1 MMTIDDYKSLTD
13 PTFVR
18 LENYYIICGNYSEYI
33 EHVNAKHTFKPL
45 TKRLLFVTDRET
57 FRGTVNPE
65 GIFIGGWRD
74 RLDIHNLLISLST
87 KMTDPKKAQKIKE
100 LYKSLPIACTY
111 VQR

>member
-33 EHVNAKHTFKPL
+33 EHVNAKHTYKPL

-57 FRGTVNPE
+57 FRGTENPD
-65 GIFIGGWRD
+65 GIFIGGWRN
-74 RLDIHNLLISLST
+74 RLDIKNLLDVMET
-87 KMTDPKKAQKIKE
+87 CMTDPIKKDKILQLKVQ
-100 LYKSLPIACTY
+100 LY
-111 VQR
+111 R